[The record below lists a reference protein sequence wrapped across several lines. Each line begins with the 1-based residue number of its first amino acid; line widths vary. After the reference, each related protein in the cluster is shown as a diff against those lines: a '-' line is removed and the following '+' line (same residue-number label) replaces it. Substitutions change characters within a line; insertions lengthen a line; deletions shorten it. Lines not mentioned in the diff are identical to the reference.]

1 MLIDADPHAATRA
14 PPPTGMVRKLSPDD
28 LQTGGGQTVLHSP
41 SNAAVCLVDV
51 AEKMQTKLAVKVL
64 ITHCGHHVLLGAIKL
79 LLDGLFIRSRWGC

>member
-1 MLIDADPHAATRA
+1 
-14 PPPTGMVRKLSPDD
+14 
-28 LQTGGGQTVLHSP
+28 VLHSP